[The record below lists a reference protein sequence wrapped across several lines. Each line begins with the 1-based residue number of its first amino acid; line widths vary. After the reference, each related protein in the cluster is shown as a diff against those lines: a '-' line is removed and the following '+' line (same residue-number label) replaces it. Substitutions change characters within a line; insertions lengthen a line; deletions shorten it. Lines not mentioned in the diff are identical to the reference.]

1 VYYQYAILSQ
11 YTGTGDVGPAR
22 SWLPATRLAVREV
35 VALAR
40 TWLLQQLR
48 PSSTPMPSTSAS
60 IAAATT
66 APAVTAAAAEGEAR
80 LLRAAFAFEQCAI
93 CGESIEF
100 SPLSDDYEGE
110 GDVGGQ
116 GGEGDEVGEKAA
128 IGGAVGAAAG
138 VNGMSKLRYRTPF
151 KEVGRSLLYGV
162 CRTGCQVRWDRCC
175 YSHLL
180 ITSNPVPASP
190 PATAAEVPP
199 EELEGNS
206 SVTGAGATP
215 LTSGTGSVM
224 GNNGSGDIQATTL
237 FGCSVCGSATNL
249 AILSALQGHHMFDPF
264 PPLCCPFCAVQMQLL

>member
-11 YTGTGDVGPAR
+11 YTSTGTGDVGPAR
-22 SWLPATRLAVREV
+22 NWLPAMLLAVREV
-35 VALAR
+35 VTLAR

-48 PSSTPMPSTSAS
+48 PSSTPMPSSTSTSASAS
-60 IAAATT
+60 IAASATALDTTPAAT
-66 APAVTAAAAEGEAR
+66 ASAEGEAR

-100 SPLSDDYEGE
+100 SPLSDDFVGE
-110 GDVGGQ
+110 
-116 GGEGDEVGEKAA
+116 GGEGEEVGEKAA
-128 IGGAVGAAAG
+128 TGGAAAAG

-180 ITSNPVPASP
+180 ITSNPAPAF
-190 PATAAEVPP
+190 ATATEAPP
-199 EELEGNS
+199 EELERTS
-206 SVTGAGATP
+206 SVTGAGAPP
-215 LTSGTGSVM
+215 LTSGTGGVM

-249 AILSALQGHHMFDPF
+249 AILSALQAHHLFDPF
-264 PPLCCPFCAVQMQLL
+264 SPLCCPFCAVQMQPL